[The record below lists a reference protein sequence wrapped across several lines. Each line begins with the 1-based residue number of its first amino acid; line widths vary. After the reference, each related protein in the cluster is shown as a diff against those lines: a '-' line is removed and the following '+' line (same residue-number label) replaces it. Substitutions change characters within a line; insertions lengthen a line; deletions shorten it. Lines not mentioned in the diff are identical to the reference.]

1 MHKAISLTATEFL
14 HAWCLLDECH
24 SYWNPVL
31 KLQNVKCLILDTQ
44 FNIKACGLM
53 WFSYLWLT
61 NQTRKKLHLSSPQAG
76 LLRPFILQ
84 MNYSKVV
91 VLLCNFLFYVVNPGS
106 ISESP
111 WQKNQ
116 KTILQ
121 NLKHSISLNLYMPLE
136 RHTGIL
142 GKPKKETCITEKYA
156 PNPPTSSL
164 MSYWQHMVQL
174 SVSRRIHIC
183 RYFYMFHKTQKW

>member
-1 MHKAISLTATEFL
+1 MHKAISLTVTEFL

-44 FNIKACGLM
+44 FNIKARGLM
-53 WFSYLWLT
+53 WFSYFWLT
-61 NQTRKKLHLSSPQAG
+61 NQRRKKLHLSSPQAG

-91 VLLCNFLFYVVNPGS
+91 VLLCNFLFYVVNPVS

-116 KTILQ
+116 K
-121 NLKHSISLNLYMPLE
+121 NHSAKSETQHFSKSIYA
-136 RHTGIL
+136 TGTPHL
-142 GKPKKETCITEKYA
+142 HSWE
-156 PNPPTSSL
+156 
-164 MSYWQHMVQL
+164 
-174 SVSRRIHIC
+174 
-183 RYFYMFHKTQKW
+183 TQKRNMHHWKVCPKSPNFFTYVLLATHGAAVCIPKDSYLQIFLHVP